1 MSVRIASILL
11 ATLPVLALLQGAA
24 QADDDD
30 QPPVPTYP
38 PPYQGPPQGQ
48 PVYQAPLSQT
58 TQGTYVPQSVALSGP
73 EEIDDVEGRR
83 APAGYTPVKRTRK
96 GMLIGGGVTL
106 GVSYGYAVLFAAAG
120 SDEASYNSYD
130 GSPTSSKNQFG
141 ALWIPVAGPF
151 IQIADTDSSIG
162 RLALAGLGTAQVI
175 GAVMLYYGMT
185 TKKTVYV
192 RNDLLGSMTIAPM
205 VGANGG
211 NGMAVAGRF

>member
-30 QPPVPTYP
+30 DQPPVPTYP
-38 PPYQGPPQGQ
+38 PPYQGPPQAQ

-96 GMLIGGGVTL
+96 GMLIGGGITF

-120 SDEASYNSYD
+120 SDEANNNFD
-130 GSPTSSKNQFG
+130 GTSSTNELG

-151 IQIADTDSSIG
+151 IQLADTDSSIG
-162 RLALAGLGTAQVI
+162 KLALAGLGSAQVI
-175 GAVMLYYGMT
+175 GAVMLYYGLT

-192 RNDLLGSMTIAPM
+192 RNDLLGSLQMTPM

-211 NGMAVAGRF
+211 NGMAVSGRF

>member
-30 QPPVPTYP
+30 EQPPLPTYP
-38 PPYQGPPQGQ
+38 PPYQGPPQAQ

-83 APAGYTPVKRTRK
+83 IPAGYTPVKRTRK

-120 SDEASYNSYD
+120 SDEAGYDSYD
-130 GSPTSSKNQFG
+130 GTTRTNEFA

-151 IQIADTDSSIG
+151 IQLADTDSSTG
-162 RLALAGLGTAQVI
+162 KLALAGLGTAQVI
-175 GAVMLYYGMT
+175 GAVMLYYGLT

-192 RNDLLGSMTIAPM
+192 RNDLLGSLQVTPMTG
-205 VGANGG
+205 VNGG
-211 NGMAVAGRF
+211 NGMAVTGRF

>member
-1 MSVRIASILL
+1 MSARIASLLL
-11 ATLPVLALLQGAA
+11 ASLPVLALLQGAA

-30 QPPVPTYP
+30 QPPVPTYA
-38 PPYQGPPQGQ
+38 PPYQGPPRGQ

-83 APAGYTPVKRTRK
+83 APAGYTPVQRSRK

-106 GVSYGYAVLFAAAG
+106 AVSYGYAALFAAAG

-130 GSPTSSKNQFG
+130 GSTTGKNALG

-151 IQIADTDSSIG
+151 VQMADTDSS
-162 RLALAGLGTAQVI
+162 LAKVALAGLGTAQVI
-175 GAVMLYYGMT
+175 GAVMLYYGLT

-192 RNDLLGSMTIAPM
+192 RNDLVGSMTIAPM
-205 VGANGG
+205 VGANGAS
-211 NGMAVAGRF
+211 GMAVAGRF

>member
-30 QPPVPTYP
+30 DQPPLPTYA
-38 PPYQGPPQGQ
+38 PPYQGPAQAQ

-58 TQGTYVPQSVALSGP
+58 TQTTYVPQSVALSGP

-83 APAGYTPVKRTRK
+83 APAGYTPVQRTRK
-96 GMLIGGGVTL
+96 GMLIGGGITF

-120 SDEASYNSYD
+120 SDSASYDNYD
-130 GSPTSSKNQFG
+130 GSSGKNELA

-151 IQIADTDSSIG
+151 IQLADTDSSIG
-162 RLALAGLGTAQVI
+162 KLALAGLGSAQVI
-175 GAVMLYYGMT
+175 GAVMLYYGLT

-192 RNDLLGSMTIAPM
+192 RNDLLGSLQMTPM

-211 NGMAVAGRF
+211 NGMAVTGRF